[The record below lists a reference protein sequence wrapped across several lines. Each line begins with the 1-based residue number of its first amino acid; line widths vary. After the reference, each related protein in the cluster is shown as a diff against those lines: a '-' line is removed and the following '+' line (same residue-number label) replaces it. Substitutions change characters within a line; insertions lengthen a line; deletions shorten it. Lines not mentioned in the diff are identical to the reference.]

1 MGPEWW
7 RGSCNGHS
15 GVFPCSYVEKIN
27 DAAPFVRG
35 DNSSTPSFD
44 SGYASHG
51 GFPNSGAPWN
61 GPGGNYG
68 YVNNSYQPYSPQN
81 MTPYDPYAKQ
91 QPHYQTT
98 SPPPQ
103 AYTPVPPPV
112 NTPAVAPPPIPE
124 KKKFGGKLGGM
135 MASSFAGG
143 IGFGAGS
150 AIASDAIHAIF

>member
-1 MGPEWW
+1 
-7 RGSCNGHS
+7 
-15 GVFPCSYVEKIN
+15 
-27 DAAPFVRG
+27 
-35 DNSSTPSFD
+35 
-44 SGYASHG
+44 
-51 GFPNSGAPWN
+51 
-61 GPGGNYG
+61 
-68 YVNNSYQPYSPQN
+68 

-150 AIASDAIHAIF
+150 AIAVSLTTVLDPAWKLLSFSSDDRVTLYMRSFEPMPSSAQGVM